1 MWNHLHQKETLTNN
15 ALNWRDYCSA
25 RNREVHLIRNT
36 KRSFYWDSTTLKIVK
51 TFGALFVVLHPP
63 NVPNYQIIQPSMIR
77 TIMIIMILPTFIM
90 STLPISFPW
99 GPSITSVNTQLNEVA
114 RTVSTW
120 ADNNCHSTLLKI
132 NLYSIQLCRN
142 AVLLPAQRSI
152 SR

>member
-63 NVPNYQIIQPSMIR
+63 NVPNYQIIQPLMIR

-99 GPSITSVNTQLNEVA
+99 GPTVTSVNTQLNEVA

-120 ADNNCHSTLLKI
+120 ADNNRHSTHPKL
-132 NLYSIQLCRN
+132 NLYSLRLCRN
-142 AVLLPAQRSI
+142 AVL
-152 SR
+152 